1 MQNLELYTTP
11 LRKFYATVK
20 NLDAFFTELIEA
32 KANTLPQNDRTVE
45 YAQLLYNIL
54 MAWFDLAMLDKDTN
68 RATAKAVCKKVQAE
82 YGDGGMSQEERLK
95 AIANIKD
102 LASSLLWGASDK
114 AQAKDLKDLLD
125 AANLAAND
133 IIKKGAQGNNSGST
147 NSGNAVVKPHVTPE
161 VPDNTTSTVVD
172 MSKPKTS
179 VVDDHNNTTLP
190 NGNNMPENT
199 TTTNQGNT
207 KPVVN
212 DNDEGTV
219 VNLDNYKYVP
229 ADNNGNKT
237 DTTVDDKG
245 QTVANIVVYYDK
257 AKQQKQKFK
266 ISIKDLSN
274 IKKLSF
280 LNLAT
285 NELKEIEPA
294 NTITVNIPQAT
305 IEQKISFMVNGEE
318 YTRLYVAALWPQ
330 EKVKP
335 NNGGTTVQPG
345 KTEDTE
351 TGKKENETPVTPGE
365 NTGKKENEPPTPT
378 PKPED
383 GKKEDTPVTPGEN
396 AGKKEDEPVKP
407 EPGKE
412 DKKEDKPSEDKKED
426 EDDETIDDDFMKDMY
441 EKGKEGNKPSNEE
454 KHEETPVAPKEDT
467 STTPKE
473 NTHVETPVT
482 PAPEEK
488 HEETHETPSAPV
500 ANEETHEVTP
510 AQPSTGTTEETHT
523 EQPAAPST
531 EDTHT
536 ETPAPAESTNTAT
549 EENHTTESTT
559 ENTPAVNTGTPSEN
573 TNTEVTPAAPVAS
586 EETHTEQPAAPV
598 ANEETHENAPVV
610 TPSATEETSHE
621 ATPAA
626 PVASEETHAETA
638 PVANT
643 EEHTAENTSTET
655 PVTPAP
661 AEGQA

>member
-32 KANTLPQNDRTVE
+32 KANTLPQNDRTIE

-54 MAWFDLAMLDKDTN
+54 MAWFDLAMLDKDAN
-68 RATAKAVCKKVQAE
+68 KATAKAVCKKVQAA

-95 AIANIKD
+95 AIANIKE

-125 AANLAAND
+125 AANLASED
-133 IIKKGAQGNNSGST
+133 IIKKGKQGDTNSGST
-147 NSGNAVVKPHVTPE
+147 TNNNAVVKPNYKGD

-172 MSKPKTS
+172 MSKPKEKNTS

-190 NGNNMPENT
+190 SGNNMPETT

-229 ADNNGNKT
+229 AENNGNKT

-294 NTITVNIPQAT
+294 NTITVNIPQST

-318 YTRLYVAALWPQ
+318 YTRLYVASIWPQ
-330 EKVKP
+330 EKAKVD
-335 NNGGTTVQPG
+335 NGGTTVEPSTG
-345 KTEDTE
+345 GNTENPSEKHEDTPV
-351 TGKKENETPVTPGE
+351 TPGENTHTETPVTPGE
-365 NTGKKENEPPTPT
+365 NTGKKEDESA
-378 PKPED
+378 KPE
-383 GKKEDTPVTPGEN
+383 T
-396 AGKKEDEPVKP
+396 
-407 EPGKE
+407 GKE
-412 DKKEDKPSEDKKED
+412 EKPSEDKKEE
-426 EDDETIDDDFMKDMY
+426 EDNETIDDDFMKDIY
-441 EKGKEGNKPSNEE
+441 EKARDGETEKPSTGE
-454 KHEETPVAPKEDT
+454 KHEETPATPKDETHTEQPVAPVAPAEG
-467 STTPKE
+467 
-473 NTHVETPVT
+473 THTETPAEGTHAEEHHETVT
-482 PAPEEK
+482 PAPEH
-488 HEETHETPSAPV
+488 HEETQPVTPVVPSEGTHETAPV
-500 ANEETHEVTP
+500 EGEHHEETAPVESHETTP
-510 AQPSTGTTEETHT
+510 AQPSTTEETHT
-523 EQPAAPST
+523 ETPVTNGETHEAAPVVPATGEETHVEQPAAPST
-531 EDTHT
+531 EEIHT
-536 ETPAPAESTNTAT
+536 ETP
-549 EENHTTESTT
+549 
-559 ENTPAVNTGTPSEN
+559 
-573 TNTEVTPAAPVAS
+573 
-586 EETHTEQPAAPV
+586 V
-598 ANEETHENAPVV
+598 ANP
-610 TPSATEETSHE
+610 E
-621 ATPAA
+621 ATPVAEAA
-626 PVASEETHAETA
+626 EEPTHEDSESHL
-638 PVANT
+638 
-643 EEHTAENTSTET
+643 
-655 PVTPAP
+655 
-661 AEGQA
+661 

>member
-54 MAWFDLAMLDKDTN
+54 MAWFDLAMLDKDAN

-82 YGDGGMSQEERLK
+82 YGDSGMTQEERLK
-95 AIANIKD
+95 AIASIKD
-102 LASSLLWGASDK
+102 LASSLLWGATDK
-114 AQAKDLKDLLD
+114 AQIKDLKDLLD
-125 AANLAAND
+125 AANLASND
-133 IIKKGAQGNNSGST
+133 ILKKGAQGNNSGST

-172 MSKPKTS
+172 MSKPKPS

-199 TTTNQGNT
+199 TATNQGNT

-266 ISIKDLSN
+266 ISIKDLTN

-345 KTEDTE
+345 TTENTE
-351 TGKKENETPVTPGE
+351 TNKKENETPVTPGE
-365 NTGKKENEPPTPT
+365 NTGKKENETPTPT

-396 AGKKEDEPVKP
+396 AGKKEDEPAKP
-407 EPGKE
+407 EPGK
-412 DKKEDKPSEDKKED
+412 DTPSEDKKED

-441 EKGKEGNKPSNEE
+441 EKARDGETEKPSEDKKNEGTPATP
-454 KHEETPVAPKEDT
+454 KDETHTEQPVAP
-467 STTPKE
+467 
-473 NTHVETPVT
+473 VES
-482 PAPEEK
+482 
-488 HEETHETPSAPV
+488 HET
-500 ANEETHEVTP
+500 TP
-510 AQPSTGTTEETHT
+510 AQPSTTEETHT
-523 EQPAAPST
+523 ETPVTNGETHEAAPVVPATDEETHAEQPVVPST
-531 EDTHT
+531 GETHT
-536 ETPAPAESTNTAT
+536 ETPAPAESTAT
-549 EENHTTESTT
+549 TT
-559 ENTPAVNTGTPSEN
+559 
-573 TNTEVTPAAPVAS
+573 
-586 EETHTEQPAAPV
+586 
-598 ANEETHENAPVV
+598 
-610 TPSATEETSHE
+610 
-621 ATPAA
+621 
-626 PVASEETHAETA
+626 EETHAETPA
-638 PVANT
+638 VNT
-643 EEHTAENTSTET
+643 EESHEAAPE
-655 PVTPAP
+655 PAH
-661 AEGQA
+661 EDSESHL

>member
-54 MAWFDLAMLDKDTN
+54 MAWFDLAMLDKDAN
-68 RATAKAVCKKVQAE
+68 RATAKAVCKKVQAA

-95 AIANIKD
+95 AIANIKE

-125 AANLAAND
+125 AANLASED
-133 IIKKGAQGNNSGST
+133 IIKKGKQGDTNSGST
-147 NSGNAVVKPHVTPE
+147 TNNNAVVKPNYKGD

-172 MSKPKTS
+172 MSKPKEKNTS

-190 NGNNMPENT
+190 SGNNMPETT

-229 ADNNGNKT
+229 AENNGNKT

-294 NTITVNIPQAT
+294 NTITVNIPQST

-318 YTRLYVAALWPQ
+318 YTRLYVASMWPQ
-330 EKVKP
+330 EKAKVD
-335 NNGGTTVQPG
+335 NGGTTVEPSTG
-345 KTEDTE
+345 GNTENPSEKHEDTPV
-351 TGKKENETPVTPGE
+351 TPGENTHTETPVTPGE
-365 NTGKKENEPPTPT
+365 NTGKKEDEPA
-378 PKPED
+378 KPET
-383 GKKEDTPVTPGEN
+383 GKEE
-396 AGKKEDEPVKP
+396 KP
-407 EPGKE
+407 FE
-412 DKKEDKPSEDKKED
+412 DKKEEEEEDN
-426 EDDETIDDDFMKDMY
+426 ETIDDDFMKDIY
-441 EKGKEGNKPSNEE
+441 EKARDGETEKPSTGE
-454 KHEETPVAPKEDT
+454 KHEETPATPKDETHTEQPVAPV
-467 STTPKE
+467 TPDE
-473 NTHVETPVT
+473 GTHTEAPAEGTHTEEHHETVT
-482 PAPEEK
+482 PAPEH
-488 HEETHETPSAPV
+488 HEETQPVAPVVPSEGTHETTPVEGEHHEETAPV
-500 ANEETHEVTP
+500 ESHEVTP
-510 AQPSTGTTEETHT
+510 AQPSTSEETHT
-523 EQPAAPST
+523 ETPVTNGETHEAAPVVPATGEETHVEQPAAPST
-531 EDTHT
+531 EEAHT
-536 ETPAPAESTNTAT
+536 ETPV
-549 EENHTTESTT
+549 
-559 ENTPAVNTGTPSEN
+559 VNP
-573 TNTEVTPAAPVAS
+573 
-586 EETHTEQPAAPV
+586 
-598 ANEETHENAPVV
+598 
-610 TPSATEETSHE
+610 E
-621 ATPAA
+621 ATPVAEAA
-626 PVASEETHAETA
+626 EEPTHEDSESHL
-638 PVANT
+638 
-643 EEHTAENTSTET
+643 
-655 PVTPAP
+655 
-661 AEGQA
+661 

>member
-54 MAWFDLAMLDKDTN
+54 MAWFDLAMLDKDAN
-68 RATAKAVCKKVQAE
+68 RATAKAVCKKVQAA

-95 AIANIKD
+95 AIANIKE

-125 AANLAAND
+125 AANLASED
-133 IIKKGAQGNNSGST
+133 IIKKGKQGDTNSGST
-147 NSGNAVVKPHVTPE
+147 TNNNAVVKPNYKGD

-172 MSKPKTS
+172 MSKPKEKNTS

-190 NGNNMPENT
+190 SGNNMPETT

-229 ADNNGNKT
+229 AENNGNKT

-294 NTITVNIPQAT
+294 NTITVNIPQST

-318 YTRLYVAALWPQ
+318 YTRLYVASIWPQ
-330 EKVKP
+330 EKAKVD
-335 NNGGTTVQPG
+335 NGGTTVEPSTG
-345 KTEDTE
+345 GNTENPSEKHEDTPV
-351 TGKKENETPVTPGE
+351 TPGENTHTETPVTPGE
-365 NTGKKENEPPTPT
+365 NTGKKEDEPA
-378 PKPED
+378 KPE
-383 GKKEDTPVTPGEN
+383 T
-396 AGKKEDEPVKP
+396 
-407 EPGKE
+407 GKE
-412 DKKEDKPSEDKKED
+412 EKPSEDKKEE
-426 EDDETIDDDFMKDMY
+426 EDNETIDDDFMKDIY
-441 EKGKEGNKPSNEE
+441 EKARDGETEKPSTDE
-454 KHEETPVAPKEDT
+454 KHEEIPATPKDETHTEQPVAPV
-467 STTPKE
+467 TPAE
-473 NTHVETPVT
+473 GTHTEAPAEGTHAEEHHETVT
-482 PAPEEK
+482 PAPEH
-488 HEETHETPSAPV
+488 HEETQPVAPVVPSEGTHETTPVEGEHHEETAPV
-500 ANEETHEVTP
+500 ESHETTP
-510 AQPSTGTTEETHT
+510 AQPSTTEKTHTETPVTNGETHEAAPVVPVTGEETHV
-523 EQPAAPST
+523 EQPAAPSA
-531 EDTHT
+531 EEAHT
-536 ETPAPAESTNTAT
+536 ETP
-549 EENHTTESTT
+549 
-559 ENTPAVNTGTPSEN
+559 
-573 TNTEVTPAAPVAS
+573 
-586 EETHTEQPAAPV
+586 V
-598 ANEETHENAPVV
+598 ANP
-610 TPSATEETSHE
+610 E
-621 ATPAA
+621 ATPVAEAA
-626 PVASEETHAETA
+626 EEPTHEDSESHL
-638 PVANT
+638 
-643 EEHTAENTSTET
+643 
-655 PVTPAP
+655 
-661 AEGQA
+661 

>member
-54 MAWFDLAMLDKDTN
+54 MAWFDLAMLDKDAN

-82 YGDGGMSQEERLK
+82 YGDGGMTQEERLK
-95 AIANIKD
+95 AIASIKD
-102 LASSLLWGASDK
+102 LASSLLWGATDK
-114 AQAKDLKDLLD
+114 AQIKDLKDLLD
-125 AANLAAND
+125 AANLASND
-133 IIKKGAQGNNSGST
+133 ILKKGAQGNNSGST

-172 MSKPKTS
+172 MSKPKPS

-266 ISIKDLSN
+266 ISIKDLTN

-345 KTEDTE
+345 TTENTE

-365 NTGKKENEPPTPT
+365 NTGKKENETPTPT

-396 AGKKEDEPVKP
+396 TGKKEDEPAKP
-407 EPGKE
+407 EPSKPETGKE
-412 DKKEDKPSEDKKED
+412 DKKEDTKPSEDKKEN

-441 EKGKEGNKPSNEE
+441 EKARDGETEKPSEDKKNEG
-454 KHEETPVAPKEDT
+454 
-467 STTPKE
+467 
-473 NTHVETPVT
+473 TPVT
-482 PAPEEK
+482 PKDETHTEQPVAPAP
-488 HEETHETPSAPV
+488 ETHEA
-500 ANEETHEVTP
+500 TP
-510 AQPSTGTTEETHT
+510 AQPSTTEETHT
-523 EQPAAPST
+523 EEHHETVTPAPEHHEETQPVAPVVPAEGTHETAPVESHETTPAQPSTTEETHTETSVTNGETHEAAPVVPATGEETHAEQPVVPST
-531 EDTHT
+531 GETHT
-536 ETPAPAESTNTAT
+536 ETPAPAESTAT
-549 EENHTTESTT
+549 TT
-559 ENTPAVNTGTPSEN
+559 
-573 TNTEVTPAAPVAS
+573 
-586 EETHTEQPAAPV
+586 
-598 ANEETHENAPVV
+598 
-610 TPSATEETSHE
+610 
-621 ATPAA
+621 
-626 PVASEETHAETA
+626 EETHAETPA
-638 PVANT
+638 VNT
-643 EEHTAENTSTET
+643 EESHEAAPE
-655 PVTPAP
+655 PAH
-661 AEGQA
+661 EDSESHL

>member
-54 MAWFDLAMLDKDTN
+54 MAWFDLAMLDKDAN
-68 RATAKAVCKKVQAE
+68 RATAKAVCKKIQAE
-82 YGDGGMSQEERLK
+82 YGDGGMTQEERLK
-95 AIANIKD
+95 AIASIKD
-102 LASSLLWGASDK
+102 LASSLLWGATDK
-114 AQAKDLKDLLD
+114 AQIKDLKDLLD
-125 AANLAAND
+125 AANLASND
-133 IIKKGAQGNNSGST
+133 ILKKGAQGNNSGST

-172 MSKPKTS
+172 MSKPKPS

-266 ISIKDLSN
+266 ISIKDLTN

-345 KTEDTE
+345 TTENTE

-365 NTGKKENEPPTPT
+365 NTGKKENETPTPT

-396 AGKKEDEPVKP
+396 TGKKEDEPAKP
-407 EPGKE
+407 EPSKPETGKEEKPSEDKKE
-412 DKKEDKPSEDKKED
+412 DKKEDTKPSEDKKED

-441 EKGKEGNKPSNEE
+441 EKARDGETEKPSEDKKNEGTPATP
-454 KHEETPVAPKEDT
+454 KDETHTEQPVAP
-467 STTPKE
+467 
-473 NTHVETPVT
+473 
-482 PAPEEK
+482 AP
-488 HEETHETPSAPV
+488 
-500 ANEETHEVTP
+500 ETHEVAP
-510 AQPSTGTTEETHT
+510 AQPSTTEETHT
-523 EQPAAPST
+523 EEHHETVTPAPEHHEETQPIAPVVPAEGTHETAPVESHETTPAQPST
-531 EDTHT
+531 TEETHT
-536 ETPAPAESTNTAT
+536 ETSVTNGETHEAAPVVPATGEETHAEQPVVPSTGETHTETSAPAESTAT
-549 EENHTTESTT
+549 TT
-559 ENTPAVNTGTPSEN
+559 
-573 TNTEVTPAAPVAS
+573 
-586 EETHTEQPAAPV
+586 
-598 ANEETHENAPVV
+598 
-610 TPSATEETSHE
+610 
-621 ATPAA
+621 
-626 PVASEETHAETA
+626 EETHAETPA
-638 PVANT
+638 ANT
-643 EEHTAENTSTET
+643 EESHEAAPE
-655 PVTPAP
+655 PAH
-661 AEGQA
+661 EDSESHL

>member
-54 MAWFDLAMLDKDTN
+54 MAWFDLAMLDKDAN

-82 YGDGGMSQEERLK
+82 YGDGGMTQEERLK
-95 AIANIKD
+95 AIASIKD
-102 LASSLLWGASDK
+102 LASSLLWGATDK
-114 AQAKDLKDLLD
+114 AQIKDLKDLLD
-125 AANLAAND
+125 AANLASND
-133 IIKKGAQGNNSGST
+133 ILKKGAQGNNSGST

-172 MSKPKTS
+172 MSKPKPS

-266 ISIKDLSN
+266 ISIKDLTN

-345 KTEDTE
+345 TTENTE

-365 NTGKKENEPPTPT
+365 NTGKKENETPTPT

-396 AGKKEDEPVKP
+396 TGKKEDEPAKP
-407 EPGKE
+407 EPSKPETGKDEPAKPETGKE
-412 DKKEDKPSEDKKED
+412 DKKEDTKPSEDKKED

-441 EKGKEGNKPSNEE
+441 EKARDGETEKPSEDKKNEG
-454 KHEETPVAPKEDT
+454 TPA
-467 STTPKE
+467 TPKDE
-473 NTHVETPVT
+473 THTEQPVV
-482 PAPEEK
+482 PAP
-488 HEETHETPSAPV
+488 ETHET
-500 ANEETHEVTP
+500 TP
-510 AQPSTGTTEETHT
+510 AQPSTTEETHT
-523 EQPAAPST
+523 ETSVTNGETHEAAPVVPATGEETHAEQPVVPST
-531 EDTHT
+531 GETHT
-536 ETPAPAESTNTAT
+536 ETPAP
-549 EENHTTESTT
+549 TEST
-559 ENTPAVNTGTPSEN
+559 
-573 TNTEVTPAAPVAS
+573 
-586 EETHTEQPAAPV
+586 
-598 ANEETHENAPVV
+598 
-610 TPSATEETSHE
+610 ATT
-621 ATPAA
+621 T
-626 PVASEETHAETA
+626 EETHAETPA
-638 PVANT
+638 ANT
-643 EEHTAENTSTET
+643 EESHEAAPE
-655 PVTPAP
+655 PAH
-661 AEGQA
+661 EDSESHL

>member
-54 MAWFDLAMLDKDTN
+54 MAWFDLAMLDKDAN
-68 RATAKAVCKKVQAE
+68 HATAKAVCKKVQAE
-82 YGDGGMSQEERLK
+82 YGDGGMTQEERLK
-95 AIANIKD
+95 AIASIKD
-102 LASSLLWGASDK
+102 LASSLLWGATDK
-114 AQAKDLKDLLD
+114 AQIKDLKDLLD
-125 AANLAAND
+125 AANLASND
-133 IIKKGAQGNNSGST
+133 ILKKGAQGNNSGST
-147 NSGNAVVKPHVTPE
+147 NSSNAVVKPHVTQE

-172 MSKPKTS
+172 MSKPKPS

-266 ISIKDLSN
+266 ISIKDLTN

-345 KTEDTE
+345 TTENTE
-351 TGKKENETPVTPGE
+351 TGKTEKPEDGKKEDTSVTPGE
-365 NTGKKENEPPTPT
+365 NTGKKEDEPA
-378 PKPED
+378 KPEPSKPESGKEEKPSED
-383 GKKEDTPVTPGEN
+383 KKGDKKEDT
-396 AGKKEDEPVKP
+396 
-407 EPGKE
+407 
-412 DKKEDKPSEDKKED
+412 KPSEDKKED

-441 EKGKEGNKPSNEE
+441 EKARDGETEKPSEDKKNEGTPATP
-454 KHEETPVAPKEDT
+454 KDETHTEQPVAP
-467 STTPKE
+467 
-473 NTHVETPVT
+473 
-482 PAPEEK
+482 AP
-488 HEETHETPSAPV
+488 ETHEA
-500 ANEETHEVTP
+500 AP
-510 AQPSTGTTEETHT
+510 AQPSTTEETHT
-523 EQPAAPST
+523 EEHHEAVTPAPEHHEETQPVAPVVPAEGTHETTPAQPSTTEETHAEAPVTNGENHEAAPVVPATGEETHVEQPVAPST
-531 EDTHT
+531 GETHT
-536 ETPAPAESTNTAT
+536 ETPAPAESTATTT
-549 EENHTTESTT
+549 EETHTE
-559 ENTPAVNTGTPSEN
+559 TPAVNT
-573 TNTEVTPAAPVAS
+573 
-586 EETHTEQPAAPV
+586 EE
-598 ANEETHENAPVV
+598 
-610 TPSATEETSHE
+610 SHE
-621 ATPAA
+621 AAPEPAHED
-626 PVASEETHAETA
+626 SESHL
-638 PVANT
+638 
-643 EEHTAENTSTET
+643 
-655 PVTPAP
+655 
-661 AEGQA
+661 

>member
-54 MAWFDLAMLDKDTN
+54 MAWFDLAMLDKDAN

-102 LASSLLWGASDK
+102 LASSLLWGATDK

-125 AANLAAND
+125 AVNIASDD

-147 NSGNAVVKPHVTPE
+147 NTGNAVVKPHVTPE

-229 ADNNGNKT
+229 ADNHGNKT

-294 NTITVNIPQAT
+294 NTITVNIPQST

-351 TGKKENETPVTPGE
+351 TGKKENPETGKTENETPVTPGE
-365 NTGKKENEPPTPT
+365 NTGKKEDETPTPT

-383 GKKEDTPVTPGEN
+383 DKKEDTPVTPGEN
-396 AGKKEDEPVKP
+396 TGKKEDEPAKP
-407 EPGKE
+407 ETGKE
-412 DKKEDKPSEDKKED
+412 EKPSEDKKED

-441 EKGKEGNKPSNEE
+441 EKGKEGNNSSNGE
-454 KHEETPVAPKEDT
+454 KHENTPVAPKEDT
-467 STTPKE
+467 PATPKE
-473 NTHVETPVT
+473 ETHAETPV
-482 PAPEEK
+482 
-488 HEETHETPSAPV
+488 APV
-500 ANEETHEVTP
+500 ANEGTHEATP
-510 AQPSTGTTEETHT
+510 AQPSTGTPEETHT
-523 EQPAAPST
+523 EQPVTPST
-531 EDTHT
+531 EDTHS

-549 EENHTTESTT
+549 EENHTTESTA
-559 ENTPAVNTGTPSEN
+559 EN
-573 TNTEVTPAAPVAS
+573 TPAAPVVS
-586 EETHTEQPAAPV
+586 EETHTETPVAPV
-598 ANEETHENAPVV
+598 NNEETHV
-610 TPSATEETSHE
+610 SAEETSHE
-621 ATPAA
+621 ATLVVPSA
-626 PVASEETHAETA
+626 EEHAETA

-643 EEHTAENTSTET
+643 EEHTAENTSSET
-655 PVTPAP
+655 PVIPAP
-661 AEGQA
+661 AEG

>member
-54 MAWFDLAMLDKDTN
+54 MAWFDLAMLDKDAN

-82 YGDGGMSQEERLK
+82 YGDGGMTQEERLK
-95 AIANIKD
+95 AIASIKD
-102 LASSLLWGASDK
+102 LASSLLWGATDK
-114 AQAKDLKDLLD
+114 AQIKDLKDLLD
-125 AANLAAND
+125 AANLASND
-133 IIKKGAQGNNSGST
+133 ILKKGVQGNNSGST

-172 MSKPKTS
+172 MSKPKPS

-266 ISIKDLSN
+266 ISIKDLTN

-345 KTEDTE
+345 TTENTE
-351 TGKKENETPVTPGE
+351 IGKKENETPVTPGE
-365 NTGKKENEPPTPT
+365 NTGKKENETPTPT

-396 AGKKEDEPVKP
+396 AGKKEDEPAKP
-407 EPGKE
+407 EPSKPETGKDEPAKPETGKE
-412 DKKEDKPSEDKKED
+412 DKKEDTNPSEDKKED

-441 EKGKEGNKPSNEE
+441 EKARDGETEKPSEDKKNEGTPAIP
-454 KHEETPVAPKEDT
+454 KDETHTEQPVAP
-467 STTPKE
+467 
-473 NTHVETPVT
+473 
-482 PAPEEK
+482 AP
-488 HEETHETPSAPV
+488 ETHEA
-500 ANEETHEVTP
+500 AP
-510 AQPSTGTTEETHT
+510 AQPSTTEETHT
-523 EQPAAPST
+523 EEHHETVTPAPEHHEETQPIAPVVPAEGTHETAPVESHETTPAQPSTTEETHTETPVTNGETHEAAPVVPATGEETHAEQPVAPST
-531 EDTHT
+531 GETHT
-536 ETPAPAESTNTAT
+536 ETPAPAESTAT
-549 EENHTTESTT
+549 TT
-559 ENTPAVNTGTPSEN
+559 
-573 TNTEVTPAAPVAS
+573 
-586 EETHTEQPAAPV
+586 
-598 ANEETHENAPVV
+598 
-610 TPSATEETSHE
+610 
-621 ATPAA
+621 
-626 PVASEETHAETA
+626 EETHAETPA
-638 PVANT
+638 VNT
-643 EEHTAENTSTET
+643 EESHEAAPEPAHEDSENHL
-655 PVTPAP
+655 
-661 AEGQA
+661 

>member
-54 MAWFDLAMLDKDTN
+54 MAWFDLAMLDKDAN

-82 YGDGGMSQEERLK
+82 YGDGGMTQEERLK
-95 AIANIKD
+95 AIASIKD
-102 LASSLLWGASDK
+102 LASSLLWGATDK
-114 AQAKDLKDLLD
+114 AQIKDLKDLLD
-125 AANLAAND
+125 AANLASND
-133 IIKKGAQGNNSGST
+133 ILKKGAQGNNSGST

-172 MSKPKTS
+172 MSKPKPS

-266 ISIKDLSN
+266 ISIKDLTN

-365 NTGKKENEPPTPT
+365 NTGKKENETPTPT

-396 AGKKEDEPVKP
+396 TGKKENEPSKPETGKDEPVKP
-407 EPGKE
+407 EPGKDTPSE
-412 DKKEDKPSEDKKED
+412 DKKEDKKED

-441 EKGKEGNKPSNEE
+441 EKARDGETEKPSEDKKNEGTPATP
-454 KHEETPVAPKEDT
+454 KDETHTEQPVAP
-467 STTPKE
+467 
-473 NTHVETPVT
+473 
-482 PAPEEK
+482 AP
-488 HEETHETPSAPV
+488 ETHEA
-500 ANEETHEVTP
+500 AP
-510 AQPSTGTTEETHT
+510 AQPSTTEETHT
-523 EQPAAPST
+523 EEHHETVTPAPEHHEETQPVAPVVPAEGTHETAPVETHEAAPAQPST
-531 EDTHT
+531 TEETHTETPVTNGETHEATPVVPTTGEETHAEQPVVPSTGETHT
-536 ETPAPAESTNTAT
+536 ETPA
-549 EENHTTESTT
+549 
-559 ENTPAVNTGTPSEN
+559 
-573 TNTEVTPAAPVAS
+573 
-586 EETHTEQPAAPV
+586 
-598 ANEETHENAPVV
+598 
-610 TPSATEETSHE
+610 
-621 ATPAA
+621 
-626 PVASEETHAETA
+626 
-638 PVANT
+638 ANT
-643 EEHTAENTSTET
+643 EESHEAAPE
-655 PVTPAP
+655 PAH
-661 AEGQA
+661 EDSESHL

>member
-54 MAWFDLAMLDKDTN
+54 MAWFDLAMLDKDAN

-82 YGDGGMSQEERLK
+82 YGDGGMTQEERLK
-95 AIANIKD
+95 AIASIKD
-102 LASSLLWGASDK
+102 LASSLLWGATDK
-114 AQAKDLKDLLD
+114 AQIKDLKDLLD
-125 AANLAAND
+125 AANLASND
-133 IIKKGAQGNNSGST
+133 ILKKGAQGNNSGST

-172 MSKPKTS
+172 MSKPKPS

-266 ISIKDLSN
+266 ISIKDLTN

-345 KTEDTE
+345 TTENTE

-365 NTGKKENEPPTPT
+365 NTGKKEDEPA
-378 PKPED
+378 KPET
-383 GKKEDTPVTPGEN
+383 GK
-396 AGKKEDEPVKP
+396 DEPVKP
-407 EPGKE
+407 EPGK
-412 DKKEDKPSEDKKED
+412 DTPSEDKKED

-441 EKGKEGNKPSNEE
+441 EKARDGETEKPSEDKKNEG
-454 KHEETPVAPKEDT
+454 TPA
-467 STTPKE
+467 TPKDE
-473 NTHVETPVT
+473 THTEQPVV
-482 PAPEEK
+482 PAPE
-488 HEETHETPSAPV
+488 THEA
-500 ANEETHEVTP
+500 AP
-510 AQPSTGTTEETHT
+510 AQPSTTEETHT
-523 EQPAAPST
+523 EEHHETVTPAPEHHEETQPVAPVVPAEGTHETAPVESHETTPAQPST
-531 EDTHT
+531 TGETHT
-536 ETPAPAESTNTAT
+536 ETPAPAESTAT
-549 EENHTTESTT
+549 TT
-559 ENTPAVNTGTPSEN
+559 
-573 TNTEVTPAAPVAS
+573 
-586 EETHTEQPAAPV
+586 EETHTEAPA
-598 ANEETHENAPVV
+598 
-610 TPSATEETSHE
+610 
-621 ATPAA
+621 
-626 PVASEETHAETA
+626 
-638 PVANT
+638 ANT
-643 EEHTAENTSTET
+643 EESHEAAPE
-655 PVTPAP
+655 PAH
-661 AEGQA
+661 EDSESHL

>member
-54 MAWFDLAMLDKDTN
+54 MAWFDLAMLDKDAN

-82 YGDGGMSQEERLK
+82 YGDGGMTQEERLK
-95 AIANIKD
+95 AIASIKD
-102 LASSLLWGASDK
+102 LASSLLWGATDK
-114 AQAKDLKDLLD
+114 AQIKDLKDLLD
-125 AANLAAND
+125 AANLASND
-133 IIKKGAQGNNSGST
+133 ILKKGAQGNNSGST
-147 NSGNAVVKPHVTPE
+147 NSSNAVVKPHVTPE
-161 VPDNTTSTVVD
+161 VLDNTTSTVVD
-172 MSKPKTS
+172 MSKPKPS

-266 ISIKDLSN
+266 ISIKDLTN

-345 KTEDTE
+345 TTENTE

-365 NTGKKENEPPTPT
+365 NTGKKENETPTPT

-396 AGKKEDEPVKP
+396 TGKKEDEPAKP
-407 EPGKE
+407 EPSKPETGKEEKPSEDKKE
-412 DKKEDKPSEDKKED
+412 DKKEDTKPSEDKKED

-441 EKGKEGNKPSNEE
+441 EKARDGETEKPSEDKKNEGTPATP
-454 KHEETPVAPKEDT
+454 KDETHTEQPVAP
-467 STTPKE
+467 
-473 NTHVETPVT
+473 
-482 PAPEEK
+482 AP
-488 HEETHETPSAPV
+488 
-500 ANEETHEVTP
+500 ETHEVAP
-510 AQPSTGTTEETHT
+510 AQPSTTEETHT
-523 EQPAAPST
+523 EEHHETVTPAPEHHEETQPIAPVVPAEGTHETAPVESHETTPAQPST
-531 EDTHT
+531 TEETHT
-536 ETPAPAESTNTAT
+536 ETSVTNGETHEAAPVVPATDEETHAEQPVVPSTGETHTETSAPAESTAT
-549 EENHTTESTT
+549 TT
-559 ENTPAVNTGTPSEN
+559 
-573 TNTEVTPAAPVAS
+573 
-586 EETHTEQPAAPV
+586 
-598 ANEETHENAPVV
+598 
-610 TPSATEETSHE
+610 
-621 ATPAA
+621 
-626 PVASEETHAETA
+626 EETHAETPA
-638 PVANT
+638 ANT
-643 EEHTAENTSTET
+643 EESHEAAPE
-655 PVTPAP
+655 PAH
-661 AEGQA
+661 EDSESHL

>member
-54 MAWFDLAMLDKDTN
+54 MAWFDLAMLDKDAN
-68 RATAKAVCKKVQAE
+68 RATAKAVCKKVQAA
-82 YGDGGMSQEERLK
+82 YGDGSMSQEERLK
-95 AIANIKD
+95 AIANIKE

-125 AANLAAND
+125 AANLASED
-133 IIKKGAQGNNSGST
+133 IIKKGKQGNTNSGST
-147 NSGNAVVKPHVTPE
+147 TNNNAVVKPNYKGD

-172 MSKPKTS
+172 MSKPKEKNTS

-190 NGNNMPENT
+190 SGNNMPETT

-229 ADNNGNKT
+229 AENNGNKT

-294 NTITVNIPQAT
+294 NTITVNIPQST

-318 YTRLYVAALWPQ
+318 YTRLYVASIWPQ
-330 EKVKP
+330 EKAKVD
-335 NNGGTTVQPG
+335 NGGTTVEPSTG
-345 KTEDTE
+345 GNTENPSEKHEDTPV
-351 TGKKENETPVTPGE
+351 TPGENTHTETPVTPGE
-365 NTGKKENEPPTPT
+365 NTGT
-378 PKPED
+378 
-383 GKKEDTPVTPGEN
+383 
-396 AGKKEDEPVKP
+396 KEDEPAKP
-407 EPGKE
+407 ETGKE
-412 DKKEDKPSEDKKED
+412 EKPSEDKKE
-426 EDDETIDDDFMKDMY
+426 EDNETIDDDFMKDIY
-441 EKGKEGNKPSNEE
+441 EKARDGETEKPSTGE
-454 KHEETPVAPKEDT
+454 KHEETPATPKDETHAEQPVAPVAPAEG
-467 STTPKE
+467 
-473 NTHVETPVT
+473 THTETPAEGTHAEEHHETVT
-482 PAPEEK
+482 PAPEH
-488 HEETHETPSAPV
+488 HEETQPVAPVVPSEGTHETAPV
-500 ANEETHEVTP
+500 EGEHHEETAPVESHETTP
-510 AQPSTGTTEETHT
+510 AQPSTTEETHT
-523 EQPAAPST
+523 ETPVTNGETHEAAPVVPATGEETHVEQPAAPST
-531 EDTHT
+531 EEAHT
-536 ETPAPAESTNTAT
+536 ETP
-549 EENHTTESTT
+549 
-559 ENTPAVNTGTPSEN
+559 
-573 TNTEVTPAAPVAS
+573 
-586 EETHTEQPAAPV
+586 V
-598 ANEETHENAPVV
+598 ANP
-610 TPSATEETSHE
+610 E
-621 ATPAA
+621 ATPVAEAA
-626 PVASEETHAETA
+626 EEPTHEDSESHL
-638 PVANT
+638 
-643 EEHTAENTSTET
+643 
-655 PVTPAP
+655 
-661 AEGQA
+661 

>member
-54 MAWFDLAMLDKDTN
+54 MAWFDLAMLDKDAN

-82 YGDGGMSQEERLK
+82 YGDGGMTQEERLK
-95 AIANIKD
+95 AIASIKD
-102 LASSLLWGASDK
+102 LASSLLWGATDK
-114 AQAKDLKDLLD
+114 AQVKDLKDLLD
-125 AANLAAND
+125 AANLASND
-133 IIKKGAQGNNSGST
+133 ILKKGAQGNNSGST

-172 MSKPKTS
+172 MSKPKPS

-266 ISIKDLSN
+266 ISIKDLTN

-335 NNGGTTVQPG
+335 NNGGTTVEPSTG
-345 KTEDTE
+345 GNTENPSEKHEDTPV
-351 TGKKENETPVTPGE
+351 TPGENTHTETPVTPGE
-365 NTGKKENEPPTPT
+365 NTGKKEDEPA
-378 PKPED
+378 KPE
-383 GKKEDTPVTPGEN
+383 T
-396 AGKKEDEPVKP
+396 
-407 EPGKE
+407 GKE
-412 DKKEDKPSEDKKED
+412 EKPSEDKKEE
-426 EDDETIDDDFMKDMY
+426 EDNETIDDDFMKDIY
-441 EKGKEGNKPSNEE
+441 EKARDGETEKPSTGE
-454 KHEETPVAPKEDT
+454 KHEEIPVTPKYETHTEQPVAPV
-467 STTPKE
+467 TPAE
-473 NTHVETPVT
+473 GTHTEAPAEGTHAEEHHETVT
-482 PAPEEK
+482 PAPEH
-488 HEETHETPSAPV
+488 HEETQPVAPVVPSEGTHETTPVEGEHHEETAPV
-500 ANEETHEVTP
+500 ESHETTS
-510 AQPSTGTTEETHT
+510 AQPSTTEETHT
-523 EQPAAPST
+523 ETPVTNGETHEAAPVVPATGEETHVEQPAAPST
-531 EDTHT
+531 EEAHT
-536 ETPAPAESTNTAT
+536 ETPV
-549 EENHTTESTT
+549 
-559 ENTPAVNTGTPSEN
+559 VNP
-573 TNTEVTPAAPVAS
+573 
-586 EETHTEQPAAPV
+586 
-598 ANEETHENAPVV
+598 
-610 TPSATEETSHE
+610 E
-621 ATPAA
+621 ATPVAEAA
-626 PVASEETHAETA
+626 EEPTHEDSESHL
-638 PVANT
+638 
-643 EEHTAENTSTET
+643 
-655 PVTPAP
+655 
-661 AEGQA
+661 

>member
-54 MAWFDLAMLDKDTN
+54 MAWFDLAMLDKDAN

-82 YGDGGMSQEERLK
+82 YGDGGMTQEERLK
-95 AIANIKD
+95 AIASIKD
-102 LASSLLWGASDK
+102 LASSLLWGATDK
-114 AQAKDLKDLLD
+114 AQIKDLKDLLD
-125 AANLAAND
+125 AANLASND
-133 IIKKGAQGNNSGST
+133 ILKKGAQGNNSGST
-147 NSGNAVVKPHVTPE
+147 NSSNAVVKPHVTPE

-172 MSKPKTS
+172 MSKPKPS

-266 ISIKDLSN
+266 ISIKDLTN

-345 KTEDTE
+345 TIENTE
-351 TGKKENETPVTPGE
+351 TDKKENE
-365 NTGKKENEPPTPT
+365 
-378 PKPED
+378 
-383 GKKEDTPVTPGEN
+383 TPVTPGEN
-396 AGKKEDEPVKP
+396 AGKKEDEPAKP
-407 EPGKE
+407 EPSKPETGKEEKPSEDKKE
-412 DKKEDKPSEDKKED
+412 DKKEDTKPSEDKKED
-426 EDDETIDDDFMKDMY
+426 EDDETIDDDFMKDVY
-441 EKGKEGNKPSNEE
+441 EKARDGETEKPSEDKKNEGTPAIP
-454 KHEETPVAPKEDT
+454 KDETHTEQPVAP
-467 STTPKE
+467 
-473 NTHVETPVT
+473 
-482 PAPEEK
+482 AP
-488 HEETHETPSAPV
+488 ETHEA
-500 ANEETHEVTP
+500 AP
-510 AQPSTGTTEETHT
+510 AQPSTTEETHT
-523 EQPAAPST
+523 EEHHETVTPAPEHHEETQPVAPVVPAEGTHETAPVESHETTPAQPST
-531 EDTHT
+531 TEETHTETPVINGETHEATPVVPATGEETHAEQPVVPSTGETHT
-536 ETPAPAESTNTAT
+536 ETPATAESTSTTT
-549 EENHTTESTT
+549 EETHTE
-559 ENTPAVNTGTPSEN
+559 TPAVNT
-573 TNTEVTPAAPVAS
+573 
-586 EETHTEQPAAPV
+586 EE
-598 ANEETHENAPVV
+598 
-610 TPSATEETSHE
+610 SHE
-621 ATPAA
+621 AAPEPAHED
-626 PVASEETHAETA
+626 SESHL
-638 PVANT
+638 
-643 EEHTAENTSTET
+643 
-655 PVTPAP
+655 
-661 AEGQA
+661 

>member
-54 MAWFDLAMLDKDTN
+54 MAWFDLAMLDKDAN
-68 RATAKAVCKKVQAE
+68 RATAKAVCKKVQAA

-95 AIANIKD
+95 AIANIKE

-125 AANLAAND
+125 AANLASED
-133 IIKKGAQGNNSGST
+133 IIKKGKQGNTNSGST
-147 NSGNAVVKPHVTPE
+147 TNNNAVVKPNYKGD

-172 MSKPKTS
+172 MSKPKEKNTS

-190 NGNNMPENT
+190 SGNNMPETT

-229 ADNNGNKT
+229 AENNGNKT

-294 NTITVNIPQAT
+294 NTITVNIPQST

-318 YTRLYVAALWPQ
+318 YTRLYVASIWPQ
-330 EKVKP
+330 EKAKVD
-335 NNGGTTVQPG
+335 NGGTTVEPSTG
-345 KTEDTE
+345 GNTENPSERHEDTPV
-351 TGKKENETPVTPGE
+351 TPGENTHTETPVTPGE
-365 NTGKKENEPPTPT
+365 NTGKKEDEPA
-378 PKPED
+378 KPE
-383 GKKEDTPVTPGEN
+383 T
-396 AGKKEDEPVKP
+396 
-407 EPGKE
+407 GKE
-412 DKKEDKPSEDKKED
+412 EKPSEDKKEE
-426 EDDETIDDDFMKDMY
+426 EDNETIDDDFMKDIY
-441 EKGKEGNKPSNEE
+441 EKARDGETEKPSTGE
-454 KHEETPVAPKEDT
+454 KHEEIPATPKDETHTEQPVAPV
-467 STTPKE
+467 TPAE
-473 NTHVETPVT
+473 GTHTEAPAEGTHAEEHHETVT
-482 PAPEEK
+482 PAPEH
-488 HEETHETPSAPV
+488 HEETQPVAPVVPSEGTHETAPV
-500 ANEETHEVTP
+500 EGEYHEETAPVESHETTP
-510 AQPSTGTTEETHT
+510 AQPSTTEETHT
-523 EQPAAPST
+523 ETPVTNGETHAEQPVIPST
-531 EDTHT
+531 EEAHT
-536 ETPAPAESTNTAT
+536 ETP
-549 EENHTTESTT
+549 
-559 ENTPAVNTGTPSEN
+559 
-573 TNTEVTPAAPVAS
+573 
-586 EETHTEQPAAPV
+586 V
-598 ANEETHENAPVV
+598 ANP
-610 TPSATEETSHE
+610 E
-621 ATPAA
+621 ATPVAEAA
-626 PVASEETHAETA
+626 EEPTHEDSESHL
-638 PVANT
+638 
-643 EEHTAENTSTET
+643 
-655 PVTPAP
+655 
-661 AEGQA
+661 

>member
-54 MAWFDLAMLDKDTN
+54 MAWFDLAMLDKDAN
-68 RATAKAVCKKVQAE
+68 RATAKAVCKKVQAA

-95 AIANIKD
+95 AIANIKE

-125 AANLAAND
+125 AANLASED
-133 IIKKGAQGNNSGST
+133 IIKKGKQGDTNSGST
-147 NSGNAVVKPHVTPE
+147 TNNNAVVKPNYKGD

-172 MSKPKTS
+172 MSKPKEKNTS

-190 NGNNMPENT
+190 SGNNMPETT

-229 ADNNGNKT
+229 AENNGNKT

-294 NTITVNIPQAT
+294 NTITVNIPQST

-318 YTRLYVAALWPQ
+318 YTRLYVASIWPQ
-330 EKVKP
+330 EKAKVD
-335 NNGGTTVQPG
+335 NGGTTVEPSTG
-345 KTEDTE
+345 GNTENPSEKHED
-351 TGKKENETPVTPGE
+351 TPVTPGE
-365 NTGKKENEPPTPT
+365 NTGKKE
-378 PKPED
+378 
-383 GKKEDTPVTPGEN
+383 
-396 AGKKEDEPVKP
+396 DEPAKP
-407 EPGKE
+407 EPSKPETGKE
-412 DKKEDKPSEDKKED
+412 DKKEDTKPSEDKKED

-441 EKGKEGNKPSNEE
+441 EKARDGETEKPSTGE
-454 KHEETPVAPKEDT
+454 KHEETPATPKDETHTEQPVVPVAPAEG
-467 STTPKE
+467 
-473 NTHVETPVT
+473 THTETPAEGTHAEEHHETVT
-482 PAPEEK
+482 PAPEH
-488 HEETHETPSAPV
+488 HEETQPVAPVVPSEGTHETTPVEGEHHEETAPV
-500 ANEETHEVTP
+500 ESHETTP
-510 AQPSTGTTEETHT
+510 AQPSTTEETHT
-523 EQPAAPST
+523 ETPVTNGETHEAAPVVPATGEETHAEQPVVPST
-531 EDTHT
+531 GETHT
-536 ETPAPAESTNTAT
+536 ETPAPAESTAT
-549 EENHTTESTT
+549 TT
-559 ENTPAVNTGTPSEN
+559 
-573 TNTEVTPAAPVAS
+573 
-586 EETHTEQPAAPV
+586 
-598 ANEETHENAPVV
+598 
-610 TPSATEETSHE
+610 
-621 ATPAA
+621 
-626 PVASEETHAETA
+626 EETHAETPA
-638 PVANT
+638 VNT
-643 EEHTAENTSTET
+643 EESHEAAPE
-655 PVTPAP
+655 PAH
-661 AEGQA
+661 EDSESHL

>member
-54 MAWFDLAMLDKDTN
+54 MAWFDLAMLDKDAN

-82 YGDGGMSQEERLK
+82 YGDGGMTQEERLK
-95 AIANIKD
+95 AIASIKD
-102 LASSLLWGASDK
+102 LASSLLWGATDK
-114 AQAKDLKDLLD
+114 AQIKDLKDLLD
-125 AANLAAND
+125 AANLASND
-133 IIKKGAQGNNSGST
+133 ILKKGAQGNNSGST

-172 MSKPKTS
+172 MSKPKPS

-266 ISIKDLSN
+266 ISIKDLTN

-345 KTEDTE
+345 TTENTE

-365 NTGKKENEPPTPT
+365 NTSKKENETPTPT
-378 PKPED
+378 PKPET
-383 GKKEDTPVTPGEN
+383 GKEEKPSED
-396 AGKKEDEPVKP
+396 K
-407 EPGKE
+407 KE
-412 DKKEDKPSEDKKED
+412 DKKEDTKPSEDKKED

-441 EKGKEGNKPSNEE
+441 EKARDGETEKPSEDKKNEGTPATP
-454 KHEETPVAPKEDT
+454 KDETHTEQPVAP
-467 STTPKE
+467 
-473 NTHVETPVT
+473 
-482 PAPEEK
+482 AP
-488 HEETHETPSAPV
+488 
-500 ANEETHEVTP
+500 ETHEVAP
-510 AQPSTGTTEETHT
+510 AQPSTTEETHT
-523 EQPAAPST
+523 EEHHETVTPAPEHHEETQPIAPVVPAEGTHETAPVESHETTPAQPST
-531 EDTHT
+531 TEETHT
-536 ETPAPAESTNTAT
+536 ETPVTNGETHAE
-549 EENHTTESTT
+549 
-559 ENTPAVNTGTPSEN
+559 TPAVNT
-573 TNTEVTPAAPVAS
+573 
-586 EETHTEQPAAPV
+586 EE
-598 ANEETHENAPVV
+598 
-610 TPSATEETSHE
+610 SHE
-621 ATPAA
+621 AAPEPAHED
-626 PVASEETHAETA
+626 SESHL
-638 PVANT
+638 
-643 EEHTAENTSTET
+643 
-655 PVTPAP
+655 
-661 AEGQA
+661 

>member
-32 KANTLPQNDRTVE
+32 KANTLPQNNRTVE

-54 MAWFDLAMLDKDTN
+54 MAWFDLAMLDKDAN
-68 RATAKAVCKKVQAE
+68 RATAKAVCKKVQAA

-95 AIANIKD
+95 AIANIKE

-125 AANLAAND
+125 AANLASED
-133 IIKKGAQGNNSGST
+133 IIKKGKQGNTNSGST
-147 NSGNAVVKPHVTPE
+147 TNNNAVVKPNYKGD

-172 MSKPKTS
+172 MSKPKEKNTS

-190 NGNNMPENT
+190 SGNNMPETT

-229 ADNNGNKT
+229 AENNGNKT

-294 NTITVNIPQAT
+294 NTITVNIPQST

-318 YTRLYVAALWPQ
+318 YTRLYVASIWPQ
-330 EKVKP
+330 EKAKVD
-335 NNGGTTVQPG
+335 NGGTTVEPSTG
-345 KTEDTE
+345 GNTENPSEKHED
-351 TGKKENETPVTPGE
+351 TPVTPGE
-365 NTGKKENEPPTPT
+365 NTGKKEDEPA
-378 PKPED
+378 KPE
-383 GKKEDTPVTPGEN
+383 T
-396 AGKKEDEPVKP
+396 
-407 EPGKE
+407 GKE
-412 DKKEDKPSEDKKED
+412 EKPSEDKKEE
-426 EDDETIDDDFMKDMY
+426 EDNETIDDDFMKDIY
-441 EKGKEGNKPSNEE
+441 EKARDGETEKPSTGE
-454 KHEETPVAPKEDT
+454 KHEETPATPKDETHTEQPVAPVAPAEG
-467 STTPKE
+467 
-473 NTHVETPVT
+473 THTETPAEGTHAEEHHETVT
-482 PAPEEK
+482 PAPEH
-488 HEETHETPSAPV
+488 HEETQPVAHVVPSEGTHETAPV
-500 ANEETHEVTP
+500 EGEHHEETAPVESHETTP
-510 AQPSTGTTEETHT
+510 AQPFTTEETHT
-523 EQPAAPST
+523 ETPVTNGETHVEQPAAPST
-531 EDTHT
+531 EEAHT
-536 ETPAPAESTNTAT
+536 ETPV
-549 EENHTTESTT
+549 
-559 ENTPAVNTGTPSEN
+559 VNP
-573 TNTEVTPAAPVAS
+573 
-586 EETHTEQPAAPV
+586 
-598 ANEETHENAPVV
+598 
-610 TPSATEETSHE
+610 E
-621 ATPAA
+621 ATPVAEAA
-626 PVASEETHAETA
+626 EEPTHEDSESHL
-638 PVANT
+638 
-643 EEHTAENTSTET
+643 
-655 PVTPAP
+655 
-661 AEGQA
+661 

>member
-54 MAWFDLAMLDKDTN
+54 MAWFDLAMLDKDAN

-82 YGDGGMSQEERLK
+82 YGDGGMTQEERLK
-95 AIANIKD
+95 AIASIKD
-102 LASSLLWGASDK
+102 LASSLLWGATDK
-114 AQAKDLKDLLD
+114 AQVKDLKDLLD
-125 AANLAAND
+125 AANLASND
-133 IIKKGAQGNNSGST
+133 ILKKGAQGNNSGST

-172 MSKPKTS
+172 MSKPKPS

-266 ISIKDLSN
+266 ISIKDLTN

-365 NTGKKENEPPTPT
+365 NTGKKENETPTPT

-396 AGKKEDEPVKP
+396 TGKKEDEPAKSEPSKP
-407 EPGKE
+407 ETGKDEPAKPETGKE
-412 DKKEDKPSEDKKED
+412 DKKEDTKPSEDKKED

-441 EKGKEGNKPSNEE
+441 EKARDGETEKPSEDKKNEGTPATP
-454 KHEETPVAPKEDT
+454 KDETHTEQPVAP
-467 STTPKE
+467 
-473 NTHVETPVT
+473 
-482 PAPEEK
+482 APES
-488 HEETHETPSAPV
+488 HET
-500 ANEETHEVTP
+500 TP
-510 AQPSTGTTEETHT
+510 AQPSTTEETHT
-523 EQPAAPST
+523 EAPVTNGETHEAAPVVPATGEETHAEQPVVPST
-531 EDTHT
+531 GETHT
-536 ETPAPAESTNTAT
+536 ETPAVNT
-549 EENHTTESTT
+549 EE
-559 ENTPAVNTGTPSEN
+559 
-573 TNTEVTPAAPVAS
+573 
-586 EETHTEQPAAPV
+586 
-598 ANEETHENAPVV
+598 
-610 TPSATEETSHE
+610 SHE
-621 ATPAA
+621 AAPEPAHED
-626 PVASEETHAETA
+626 SESHL
-638 PVANT
+638 
-643 EEHTAENTSTET
+643 
-655 PVTPAP
+655 
-661 AEGQA
+661 

>member
-54 MAWFDLAMLDKDTN
+54 MAWFDLAMLDKDAN
-68 RATAKAVCKKVQAE
+68 RATAKAVCKKVQAA

-95 AIANIKD
+95 AIANIKE

-125 AANLAAND
+125 AANLASED
-133 IIKKGAQGNNSGST
+133 IIKKGKQGDTNSGST
-147 NSGNAVVKPHVTPE
+147 TNNNAVVKPNYKGD

-172 MSKPKTS
+172 MSKPKEKNTS

-190 NGNNMPENT
+190 SGNNMPETT

-229 ADNNGNKT
+229 AENNGNKT

-294 NTITVNIPQAT
+294 NTITVNIPQST

-318 YTRLYVAALWPQ
+318 YTRLYVASIWPQ
-330 EKVKP
+330 EKAKAD
-335 NNGGTTVQPG
+335 NGGTTVEPSTG
-345 KTEDTE
+345 GNTENPSEKHED
-351 TGKKENETPVTPGE
+351 TPVTPGE
-365 NTGKKENEPPTPT
+365 NTGKKEDEPA
-378 PKPED
+378 KPE
-383 GKKEDTPVTPGEN
+383 T
-396 AGKKEDEPVKP
+396 
-407 EPGKE
+407 GKE
-412 DKKEDKPSEDKKED
+412 EKPSEDKKE
-426 EDDETIDDDFMKDMY
+426 EENNETIDDDFMKDIY
-441 EKGKEGNKPSNEE
+441 EKTRDGETEKPSTGE
-454 KHEETPVAPKEDT
+454 KHEENPATPKDETHTEQSVAPV
-467 STTPKE
+467 TPAE
-473 NTHVETPVT
+473 GTHTEAPAEGTHAEEHHETVT
-482 PAPEEK
+482 PAPEH
-488 HEETHETPSAPV
+488 HEETQPVAPVVPSEGTHETTPVEGEHHEETAPV
-500 ANEETHEVTP
+500 ESHETTP
-510 AQPSTGTTEETHT
+510 AQPSTTEETHT
-523 EQPAAPST
+523 ETPVTNGETHEAAPVVPATSEETHVEQPAAPST
-531 EDTHT
+531 EEAHT
-536 ETPAPAESTNTAT
+536 ETP
-549 EENHTTESTT
+549 
-559 ENTPAVNTGTPSEN
+559 
-573 TNTEVTPAAPVAS
+573 
-586 EETHTEQPAAPV
+586 V
-598 ANEETHENAPVV
+598 ANP
-610 TPSATEETSHE
+610 E
-621 ATPAA
+621 ATPVAEAA
-626 PVASEETHAETA
+626 EEPTHEDSESHL
-638 PVANT
+638 
-643 EEHTAENTSTET
+643 
-655 PVTPAP
+655 
-661 AEGQA
+661 

>member
-54 MAWFDLAMLDKDTN
+54 MAWFDLAMLDKDAN
-68 RATAKAVCKKVQAE
+68 RATAKAVCKKVQAA

-95 AIANIKD
+95 AIANIKE

-125 AANLAAND
+125 AANLASED
-133 IIKKGAQGNNSGST
+133 IIKKGKQGDTNSGST
-147 NSGNAVVKPHVTPE
+147 TNNNAVVKPNYKGD

-172 MSKPKTS
+172 MSKPKEKNTS

-190 NGNNMPENT
+190 SGNNMPETT

-207 KPVVN
+207 KPVLN

-229 ADNNGNKT
+229 AENNGNKT

-294 NTITVNIPQAT
+294 NTITVNIPQST

-318 YTRLYVAALWPQ
+318 YTRLYVASIWPQ
-330 EKVKP
+330 EKAKVD
-335 NNGGTTVQPG
+335 NGGTTVEPSTG
-345 KTEDTE
+345 SNTENPSE
-351 TGKKENETPVTPGE
+351 KH
-365 NTGKKENEPPTPT
+365 
-378 PKPED
+378 
-383 GKKEDTPVTPGEN
+383 EDTPVTPGEN
-396 AGKKEDEPVKP
+396 THTETPSENTGKKEDESAKP
-407 EPGKE
+407 ETGKE
-412 DKKEDKPSEDKKED
+412 EKPSEDKKE
-426 EDDETIDDDFMKDMY
+426 EDNETIDDDFMKDIY
-441 EKGKEGNKPSNEE
+441 EKARDSETEKPSTGE
-454 KHEETPVAPKEDT
+454 KHEETPATPKDETHTEQPVAP
-467 STTPKE
+467 
-473 NTHVETPVT
+473 
-482 PAPEEK
+482 AP
-488 HEETHETPSAPV
+488 
-500 ANEETHEVTP
+500 ETHEVAP
-510 AQPSTGTTEETHT
+510 AQPSTTEETHT
-523 EQPAAPST
+523 EEHHETVTPAPEHHEETQPIAPVVPAEGTHETAPVESHETTLAQPST
-531 EDTHT
+531 TEETHT
-536 ETPAPAESTNTAT
+536 ETSVTNGETHEAAPVVPATGEETHAEQPVVPSTGETHTETSAPAESTAT
-549 EENHTTESTT
+549 TT
-559 ENTPAVNTGTPSEN
+559 
-573 TNTEVTPAAPVAS
+573 
-586 EETHTEQPAAPV
+586 
-598 ANEETHENAPVV
+598 
-610 TPSATEETSHE
+610 
-621 ATPAA
+621 
-626 PVASEETHAETA
+626 EETHAETPA
-638 PVANT
+638 ANT
-643 EEHTAENTSTET
+643 EESHEAAPE
-655 PVTPAP
+655 PAH
-661 AEGQA
+661 EDSESHL

>member
-54 MAWFDLAMLDKDTN
+54 MAWFDLAMLDKDAN

-102 LASSLLWGASDK
+102 LASSLLWGATDK

-125 AANLAAND
+125 AANIASDD

-161 VPDNTTSTVVD
+161 VPDNTTSIVVD

-335 NNGGTTVQPG
+335 DNGGTTVQPG

-351 TGKKENETPVTPGE
+351 TGKKENTE
-365 NTGKKENEPPTPT
+365 TGKTE
-378 PKPED
+378 KPED

-396 AGKKEDEPVKP
+396 TGKKEDEPTKPETGKEDAGKTEPAKP

-412 DKKEDKPSEDKKED
+412 DTKPSEDKKEE

-441 EKGKEGNKPSNEE
+441 EKARDGETEKPSEDKKNEG
-454 KHEETPVAPKEDT
+454 TP
-467 STTPKE
+467 TTPKDE
-473 NTHVETPVT
+473 AHTEQPVT

-488 HEETHETPSAPV
+488 HEEVTPETHEA
-500 ANEETHEVTP
+500 AHEETHEATP
-510 AQPSTGTTEETHT
+510 AQPSTEETHT

-531 EDTHT
+531 EETHT
-536 ETPAPAESTNTAT
+536 ETPVNNEEAHEATPTPAESTATTT
-549 EENHTTESTT
+549 EENHA
-559 ENTPAVNTGTPSEN
+559 ENTTAETT
-573 TNTEVTPAAPVAS
+573 PVAS
-586 EETHTEQPAAPV
+586 EETHTE
-598 ANEETHENAPVV
+598 
-610 TPSATEETSHE
+610 
-621 ATPAA
+621 TPA
-626 PVASEETHAETA
+626 A

-643 EEHTAENTSTET
+643 EETHETT
-655 PVTPAP
+655 PVAETTEQPAH
-661 AEGQA
+661 EDSESHL

>member
-54 MAWFDLAMLDKDTN
+54 MAWFDLAMLDKDAN

-82 YGDGGMSQEERLK
+82 YGDGGMTQEERLK
-95 AIANIKD
+95 AIASIKD
-102 LASSLLWGASDK
+102 LASSLLWGATDK
-114 AQAKDLKDLLD
+114 AQIKDLKDLLD
-125 AANLAAND
+125 AANLASND
-133 IIKKGAQGNNSGST
+133 ILKKGAQGNNSGST

-172 MSKPKTS
+172 MSKPKPS

-266 ISIKDLSN
+266 ISIKDLTN

-345 KTEDTE
+345 TTENTE

-365 NTGKKENEPPTPT
+365 NTSKKENETPTPT

-396 AGKKEDEPVKP
+396 TGKKEDEPAKP
-407 EPGKE
+407 ETGKE
-412 DKKEDKPSEDKKED
+412 DKKEDTKPSEDKKED

-441 EKGKEGNKPSNEE
+441 EKARDGETEKPSEDKKN
-454 KHEETPVAPKEDT
+454 EETPAIPKD
-467 STTPKE
+467 
-473 NTHVETPVT
+473 
-482 PAPEEK
+482 
-488 HEETHETPSAPV
+488 
-500 ANEETHEVTP
+500 
-510 AQPSTGTTEETHT
+510 ETHT
-523 EQPAAPST
+523 EQPVAPAPETHEAAPVVPATGEETHAEQPVVPST
-531 EDTHT
+531 GETHT
-536 ETPAPAESTNTAT
+536 ETPAPAESTAT
-549 EENHTTESTT
+549 TT
-559 ENTPAVNTGTPSEN
+559 
-573 TNTEVTPAAPVAS
+573 
-586 EETHTEQPAAPV
+586 
-598 ANEETHENAPVV
+598 
-610 TPSATEETSHE
+610 
-621 ATPAA
+621 
-626 PVASEETHAETA
+626 EETHAET
-638 PVANT
+638 PSVNT
-643 EEHTAENTSTET
+643 EESHEAAPE
-655 PVTPAP
+655 PAH
-661 AEGQA
+661 EDSESHL

>member
-54 MAWFDLAMLDKDTN
+54 MAWFDLAMLDKDAN

-82 YGDGGMSQEERLK
+82 YGDGGMTQEERLK
-95 AIANIKD
+95 AIASIKD
-102 LASSLLWGASDK
+102 LASSLLWGATDK
-114 AQAKDLKDLLD
+114 AQIKDLKDLLD
-125 AANLAAND
+125 AANLASND
-133 IIKKGAQGNNSGST
+133 ILKKGAQGNNSGST

-172 MSKPKTS
+172 MSKPKPS

-266 ISIKDLSN
+266 ISIKDLTN

-345 KTEDTE
+345 TTENTE

-365 NTGKKENEPPTPT
+365 NTGKKENETPTPT

-396 AGKKEDEPVKP
+396 TGKKEDEPAKPEPSKPETGKDEPVKP
-407 EPGKE
+407 ETGK
-412 DKKEDKPSEDKKED
+412 EDKKED

-441 EKGKEGNKPSNEE
+441 EKARDGETEKPSEDKKNEG
-454 KHEETPVAPKEDT
+454 TPA
-467 STTPKE
+467 TPKDE
-473 NTHVETPVT
+473 THTEQPVV
-482 PAPEEK
+482 PAPE
-488 HEETHETPSAPV
+488 THEA
-500 ANEETHEVTP
+500 AP
-510 AQPSTGTTEETHT
+510 AQPSTTEETHT
-523 EQPAAPST
+523 EEHHETVTPAPEHHEETQPVAPIVPAEGTHETAPVESHETTPAQPST
-531 EDTHT
+531 TEETHTETPVTNGETHEATPVVSATGEETHVEQPVVPSTGETHT
-536 ETPAPAESTNTAT
+536 ETPAPDESTAT
-549 EENHTTESTT
+549 TT
-559 ENTPAVNTGTPSEN
+559 
-573 TNTEVTPAAPVAS
+573 
-586 EETHTEQPAAPV
+586 
-598 ANEETHENAPVV
+598 
-610 TPSATEETSHE
+610 
-621 ATPAA
+621 
-626 PVASEETHAETA
+626 EETHAETPA
-638 PVANT
+638 VNT
-643 EEHTAENTSTET
+643 EESHEAAPE
-655 PVTPAP
+655 PAH
-661 AEGQA
+661 EDSESHL

>member
-32 KANTLPQNDRTVE
+32 KANTLPQNDRTIE

-54 MAWFDLAMLDKDTN
+54 MAWFDLAMLDKDAN
-68 RATAKAVCKKVQAE
+68 RATAKAVCKKVQAA

-95 AIANIKD
+95 AIANIKE

-125 AANLAAND
+125 AANLASED
-133 IIKKGAQGNNSGST
+133 IIKKGKQGDTNSGST
-147 NSGNAVVKPHVTPE
+147 TNNNAVVKPNYKGD

-172 MSKPKTS
+172 MSKPKEKNTS

-190 NGNNMPENT
+190 SGNNMPETT

-229 ADNNGNKT
+229 AENNGNKT

-294 NTITVNIPQAT
+294 NTITVNIPQST

-318 YTRLYVAALWPQ
+318 YTRLYVASIWPQ
-330 EKVKP
+330 EKAKVD
-335 NNGGTTVQPG
+335 NGSTTVEPSTG
-345 KTEDTE
+345 GNTENPSEKHEDTPVAP
-351 TGKKENETPVTPGE
+351 GENTHTETPVTPGE
-365 NTGKKENEPPTPT
+365 NTGKKEDEPS
-378 PKPED
+378 KPE
-383 GKKEDTPVTPGEN
+383 T
-396 AGKKEDEPVKP
+396 
-407 EPGKE
+407 GKE
-412 DKKEDKPSEDKKED
+412 EKPSEDKKEE
-426 EDDETIDDDFMKDMY
+426 EDNETIDDDFMKDIY
-441 EKGKEGNKPSNEE
+441 EKARDGETEKPSTGE
-454 KHEETPVAPKEDT
+454 KHEENPATPKDETHTEQPVAPV
-467 STTPKE
+467 TPAE
-473 NTHVETPVT
+473 GTHTEAPAEGTHAEEHHETVT
-482 PAPEEK
+482 PAPEH
-488 HEETHETPSAPV
+488 HEETQPVAPVVPSEGTHETTPVEGEHHEETAPV
-500 ANEETHEVTP
+500 ESHETTP
-510 AQPSTGTTEETHT
+510 AQPSTTEETHT
-523 EQPAAPST
+523 ETPVTNGETHEAAPVVPATGEETHIEQPAAPST
-531 EDTHT
+531 EEAHT
-536 ETPAPAESTNTAT
+536 ETPV
-549 EENHTTESTT
+549 
-559 ENTPAVNTGTPSEN
+559 VNP
-573 TNTEVTPAAPVAS
+573 
-586 EETHTEQPAAPV
+586 
-598 ANEETHENAPVV
+598 
-610 TPSATEETSHE
+610 E
-621 ATPAA
+621 ATPVAEAA
-626 PVASEETHAETA
+626 EEPTHEDSESHL
-638 PVANT
+638 
-643 EEHTAENTSTET
+643 
-655 PVTPAP
+655 
-661 AEGQA
+661 

>member
-54 MAWFDLAMLDKDTN
+54 MAWFDLAMLDKDAN

-82 YGDGGMSQEERLK
+82 YGDGGMTQEERLK
-95 AIANIKD
+95 AIASIKD
-102 LASSLLWGASDK
+102 LASSLLWGATDK
-114 AQAKDLKDLLD
+114 AQIKDLKDLLD
-125 AANLAAND
+125 AANLASND
-133 IIKKGAQGNNSGST
+133 ILKKGAQGNNSGST

-172 MSKPKTS
+172 MSKPKPS

-266 ISIKDLSN
+266 ISIKDLTN

-330 EKVKP
+330 EKAKP

-351 TGKKENETPVTPGE
+351 TSKKENETPVTTGE
-365 NTGKKENEPPTPT
+365 NTGKKENETPTPT

-396 AGKKEDEPVKP
+396 TGK
-407 EPGKE
+407 KE
-412 DKKEDKPSEDKKED
+412 DKKEDTKPSEDKKED

-441 EKGKEGNKPSNEE
+441 EKARDGETEKPSEDKKNEGTPAIPKDE
-454 KHEETPVAPKEDT
+454 THTEQPVAPAPETHEAAPAQPSTTEETHTEEHHETVTPAPEHHEETQPVAPVVPAEGT
-467 STTPKE
+467 HETAPVESHETTPAQPTTDE
-473 NTHVETPVT
+473 NTHVEQPVAPSTGETHAETPTPAESTVTTTEDTHTENTAAETTPVASEEVHTETPVT
-482 PAPEEK
+482 
-488 HEETHETPSAPV
+488 PV
-500 ANEETHEVTP
+500 ANEETHSETNVAETTPVTN
-510 AQPSTGTTEETHT
+510 ETT
-523 EQPAAPST
+523 EQPAA
-531 EDTHT
+531 
-536 ETPAPAESTNTAT
+536 
-549 EENHTTESTT
+549 
-559 ENTPAVNTGTPSEN
+559 
-573 TNTEVTPAAPVAS
+573 
-586 EETHTEQPAAPV
+586 
-598 ANEETHENAPVV
+598 
-610 TPSATEETSHE
+610 
-621 ATPAA
+621 
-626 PVASEETHAETA
+626 
-638 PVANT
+638 NT
-643 EEHTAENTSTET
+643 EESHEVATE
-655 PVTPAP
+655 PAH
-661 AEGQA
+661 EDSESHL

>member
-32 KANTLPQNDRTVE
+32 KANTLPQNDRTIE

-54 MAWFDLAMLDKDTN
+54 MAWFDLAMLDKDAN
-68 RATAKAVCKKVQAE
+68 RATAKAVCKKVQAA

-95 AIANIKD
+95 AIANIKE

-125 AANLAAND
+125 AANLASED
-133 IIKKGAQGNNSGST
+133 IIKKGKQGDTNSGST
-147 NSGNAVVKPHVTPE
+147 TNNNAVVKPNYKGD

-172 MSKPKTS
+172 MSKPKEKNTS

-190 NGNNMPENT
+190 SGNNMPETT

-229 ADNNGNKT
+229 AENNGNKT

-294 NTITVNIPQAT
+294 NTITVNIPQST

-318 YTRLYVAALWPQ
+318 YTRLYVASIWPQ
-330 EKVKP
+330 EKAKVD
-335 NNGGTTVQPG
+335 NGGTTVEPSTG
-345 KTEDTE
+345 GNTENPSEKHEDTPV
-351 TGKKENETPVTPGE
+351 TPGENTHTETPVTPGE
-365 NTGKKENEPPTPT
+365 NTGKKEDESA
-378 PKPED
+378 KPE
-383 GKKEDTPVTPGEN
+383 T
-396 AGKKEDEPVKP
+396 
-407 EPGKE
+407 GKE
-412 DKKEDKPSEDKKED
+412 EKPSEDKKEE
-426 EDDETIDDDFMKDMY
+426 EDNETIDDDFMKDIY
-441 EKGKEGNKPSNEE
+441 EKARDGETEKPSTGE
-454 KHEETPVAPKEDT
+454 KHEETPATPKDETHTEQPVAPVAPAEG
-467 STTPKE
+467 
-473 NTHVETPVT
+473 THTEAPAEGTHAEEHHETVT
-482 PAPEEK
+482 PAPEH
-488 HEETHETPSAPV
+488 HEETQPVAPVVPSEGTHETAPV
-500 ANEETHEVTP
+500 EGEHHEETAPVESHETTP
-510 AQPSTGTTEETHT
+510 AQPSTTEETHT
-523 EQPAAPST
+523 ETPVTNGETHEAAPVVPATGEETHIEQPAAPST
-531 EDTHT
+531 EETHT
-536 ETPAPAESTNTAT
+536 ETP
-549 EENHTTESTT
+549 
-559 ENTPAVNTGTPSEN
+559 
-573 TNTEVTPAAPVAS
+573 
-586 EETHTEQPAAPV
+586 V
-598 ANEETHENAPVV
+598 ANP
-610 TPSATEETSHE
+610 E
-621 ATPAA
+621 ATPVAEAA
-626 PVASEETHAETA
+626 EEPTHEDSESHL
-638 PVANT
+638 
-643 EEHTAENTSTET
+643 
-655 PVTPAP
+655 
-661 AEGQA
+661 

>member
-54 MAWFDLAMLDKDTN
+54 MAWFDLAMLDKDAN

-82 YGDGGMSQEERLK
+82 YGDGGMTQEERLK
-95 AIANIKD
+95 AIASIKD
-102 LASSLLWGASDK
+102 LASSLLWGATDK
-114 AQAKDLKDLLD
+114 AQIKDLKDLLD
-125 AANLAAND
+125 AANLASND
-133 IIKKGAQGNNSGST
+133 ILKKGAQGNNSGST
-147 NSGNAVVKPHVTPE
+147 NSGNAIVKPHVTPE

-172 MSKPKTS
+172 MSKPKPS

-266 ISIKDLSN
+266 ISIKDLTN

-345 KTEDTE
+345 TTENTE

-365 NTGKKENEPPTPT
+365 NTGKKENETPTPT

-396 AGKKEDEPVKP
+396 TGKKEDEPAKPETGKDEPVKP
-407 EPGKE
+407 EPGK
-412 DKKEDKPSEDKKED
+412 DTPSEDKKED

-441 EKGKEGNKPSNEE
+441 EKARDGETEKPSEDKKNEGTPAIP
-454 KHEETPVAPKEDT
+454 KDETHTEQPVAP
-467 STTPKE
+467 
-473 NTHVETPVT
+473 
-482 PAPEEK
+482 AP
-488 HEETHETPSAPV
+488 ETHEA
-500 ANEETHEVTP
+500 AP
-510 AQPSTGTTEETHT
+510 AQPSTTEETHT
-523 EQPAAPST
+523 EEHHET
-531 EDTHT
+531 V
-536 ETPAPAESTNTAT
+536 TPAPE
-549 EENHTTESTT
+549 HH
-559 ENTPAVNTGTPSEN
+559 
-573 TNTEVTPAAPVAS
+573 
-586 EETHTEQPAAPV
+586 EETQPV
-598 ANEETHENAPVV
+598 APVV
-610 TPSATEETSHE
+610 PTEGTHETAPVESHE
-621 ATPAA
+621 TTPAQ
-626 PVASEETHAETA
+626 PSTTEETHAETPA
-638 PVANT
+638 VNT
-643 EEHTAENTSTET
+643 EESHEAAPE
-655 PVTPAP
+655 PAH
-661 AEGQA
+661 EDSESHL

>member
-54 MAWFDLAMLDKDTN
+54 MAWFDLAMLDKDAN

-82 YGDGGMSQEERLK
+82 YGDGGMTQEERLK
-95 AIANIKD
+95 AIASIKD
-102 LASSLLWGASDK
+102 LASSLLWGATDK
-114 AQAKDLKDLLD
+114 AQIKDLKDLLD
-125 AANLAAND
+125 AANLASND
-133 IIKKGAQGNNSGST
+133 ILKKGVQGNNSGST

-172 MSKPKTS
+172 MSKPKPS

-229 ADNNGNKT
+229 ADNNSNKT

-266 ISIKDLSN
+266 ISIKDLTN

-345 KTEDTE
+345 TTENTE

-365 NTGKKENEPPTPT
+365 NTGKKEDETPTPT

-396 AGKKEDEPVKP
+396 TGKKEDEPAKP
-407 EPGKE
+407 EPSKPETGKDEPAKPETGKE
-412 DKKEDKPSEDKKED
+412 DKKEDTKPSEDKKED

-441 EKGKEGNKPSNEE
+441 EKARDGETEKPSEDKKNEGTPATPKDE
-454 KHEETPVAPKEDT
+454 THTGQPVAPAPEHHEETQPVAP
-467 STTPKE
+467 
-473 NTHVETPVT
+473 VV
-482 PAPEEK
+482 PAEG
-488 HEETHETPSAPV
+488 THETAP
-500 ANEETHEVTP
+500 AESHETTP
-510 AQPSTGTTEETHT
+510 AQPSTTEETHT
-523 EQPAAPST
+523 ETPVTNGETHEAAPVVPATGEETHAEQPVVPST
-531 EDTHT
+531 GETHT
-536 ETPAPAESTNTAT
+536 ETPAPAESTAT
-549 EENHTTESTT
+549 TT
-559 ENTPAVNTGTPSEN
+559 
-573 TNTEVTPAAPVAS
+573 
-586 EETHTEQPAAPV
+586 
-598 ANEETHENAPVV
+598 
-610 TPSATEETSHE
+610 
-621 ATPAA
+621 
-626 PVASEETHAETA
+626 EETHAETPA
-638 PVANT
+638 VNT
-643 EEHTAENTSTET
+643 EESHEAAPE
-655 PVTPAP
+655 PAH
-661 AEGQA
+661 EDSESHL

>member
-54 MAWFDLAMLDKDTN
+54 MAWFDLAMLDKDAN

-82 YGDGGMSQEERLK
+82 YGDGGMTQEERLK
-95 AIANIKD
+95 AIASIKD
-102 LASSLLWGASDK
+102 LASSLLWGATDK
-114 AQAKDLKDLLD
+114 AQIKDLKDLLD
-125 AANLAAND
+125 AANLASND
-133 IIKKGAQGNNSGST
+133 ILKKGAQGNNSGST

-172 MSKPKTS
+172 MSKPKPS

-266 ISIKDLSN
+266 ISIKDLTN

-335 NNGGTTVQPG
+335 NNGGTSVQPD

-365 NTGKKENEPPTPT
+365 NTGKKENETPTPT

-396 AGKKEDEPVKP
+396 TGKKEDEPSKP
-407 EPGKE
+407 ETGKE
-412 DKKEDKPSEDKKED
+412 DKKEDTKPSEDKKED

-441 EKGKEGNKPSNEE
+441 EKARDGETEKPSEDKKNEGI
-454 KHEETPVAPKEDT
+454 PA
-467 STTPKE
+467 TPKNE
-473 NTHVETPVT
+473 THTEQPVV
-482 PAPEEK
+482 PAPE
-488 HEETHETPSAPV
+488 THEA
-500 ANEETHEVTP
+500 AP
-510 AQPSTGTTEETHT
+510 AQPSTTEETHT
-523 EQPAAPST
+523 ETSVTNGETHEAALVVPA
-531 EDTHT
+531 
-536 ETPAPAESTNTAT
+536 
-549 EENHTTESTT
+549 
-559 ENTPAVNTGTPSEN
+559 TG
-573 TNTEVTPAAPVAS
+573 
-586 EETHTEQPAAPV
+586 EETHAEQP
-598 ANEETHENAPVV
+598 VV
-610 TPSATEETSHE
+610 PST
-621 ATPAA
+621 
-626 PVASEETHAETA
+626 EETHAETPA
-638 PVANT
+638 VNT
-643 EEHTAENTSTET
+643 EESHEAAPE
-655 PVTPAP
+655 PAH
-661 AEGQA
+661 EDSESHL

>member
-82 YGDGGMSQEERLK
+82 YGDGGMTQEERLK

-365 NTGKKENEPPTPT
+365 NTGKTEDETPKPT

-396 AGKKEDEPVKP
+396 TGKKEDEPAKP
-407 EPGKE
+407 EPG
-412 DKKEDKPSEDKKED
+412 KEDKPSEDKKEEKPSED
-426 EDDETIDDDFMKDMY
+426 KKENEDDETIDDDFMKDMY
-441 EKGKEGNKPSNEE
+441 EKGKEGNNPSNGE
-454 KHEETPVAPKEDT
+454 KHEETPVTPKEDIP
-467 STTPKE
+467 TTPKE
-473 NTHVETPVT
+473 ETHAETPVT

-488 HEETHETPSAPV
+488 HEETHETPAAPV
-500 ANEETHEVTP
+500 ANEETHEATP
-510 AQPSTGTTEETHT
+510 VQPSTGT
-523 EQPAAPST
+523 
-531 EDTHT
+531 
-536 ETPAPAESTNTAT
+536 T

-559 ENTPAVNTGTPSEN
+559 ENTPAVNTGTTSEN

-586 EETHTEQPAAPV
+586 EETHAETPAAPV
-598 ANEETHENAPVV
+598 ANEETHTEENHA
-610 TPSATEETSHE
+610 STEETSH
-621 ATPAA
+621 
-626 PVASEETHAETA
+626 ETA

-643 EEHTAENTSTET
+643 EEHVAENTSTET

>member
-54 MAWFDLAMLDKDTN
+54 MAWFDLAMLDKDAN

-82 YGDGGMSQEERLK
+82 YGDGGMTQEERLK
-95 AIANIKD
+95 AIASIKD
-102 LASSLLWGASDK
+102 LASSLLWGATDK
-114 AQAKDLKDLLD
+114 AQIKDLKDLLD
-125 AANLAAND
+125 AANLASND
-133 IIKKGAQGNNSGST
+133 ILKKGAQGNNSGST

-172 MSKPKTS
+172 MSKPKPS

-207 KPVVN
+207 KPIVN

-245 QTVANIVVYYDK
+245 QAVANIVVYYDK

-266 ISIKDLSN
+266 ISIKDLTN

-345 KTEDTE
+345 TTENTE

-365 NTGKKENEPPTPT
+365 NTGKKENETPTPT

-383 GKKEDTPVTPGEN
+383 DKKEDAPVTPGEN
-396 AGKKEDEPVKP
+396 TGKKEDEPAKP
-407 EPGKE
+407 EPSKPETGKDEPAKPETGKE
-412 DKKEDKPSEDKKED
+412 DKKEDTKPSEDKKED

-441 EKGKEGNKPSNEE
+441 EKARDGETEKPSEDKKNEGAPATP
-454 KHEETPVAPKEDT
+454 KDETHTEQPVAP
-467 STTPKE
+467 
-473 NTHVETPVT
+473 
-482 PAPEEK
+482 AP
-488 HEETHETPSAPV
+488 ETHEA
-500 ANEETHEVTP
+500 AP
-510 AQPSTGTTEETHT
+510 AQPSTTEETHT
-523 EQPAAPST
+523 EEHHETVTPAPEHHEETQPVAPVVPAEGTHETAPVESHETTPAQPSTTEETHTETPVTNGETHEAAPVVPATGEETHAEQPVVPST
-531 EDTHT
+531 GETHT
-536 ETPAPAESTNTAT
+536 ETPAPAESTATTT
-549 EENHTTESTT
+549 EETHET
-559 ENTPAVNTGTPSEN
+559 TPAVNT
-573 TNTEVTPAAPVAS
+573 
-586 EETHTEQPAAPV
+586 EE
-598 ANEETHENAPVV
+598 
-610 TPSATEETSHE
+610 SHE
-621 ATPAA
+621 ATPEPAHED
-626 PVASEETHAETA
+626 SESHL
-638 PVANT
+638 
-643 EEHTAENTSTET
+643 
-655 PVTPAP
+655 
-661 AEGQA
+661 

>member
-54 MAWFDLAMLDKDTN
+54 MAWFDLAMLDKDAN

-82 YGDGGMSQEERLK
+82 YGDGGMTQEERLK
-95 AIANIKD
+95 AIASIKD
-102 LASSLLWGASDK
+102 LASSLLWGATDK
-114 AQAKDLKDLLD
+114 AQIKDLKDLLD
-125 AANLAAND
+125 AANLASND
-133 IIKKGAQGNNSGST
+133 ILKKGAQGNNSGST
-147 NSGNAVVKPHVTPE
+147 NSGNAVVKPHITPE

-172 MSKPKTS
+172 MSKPKPS

-266 ISIKDLSN
+266 ISIKDLTN

-345 KTEDTE
+345 TTENTE

-365 NTGKKENEPPTPT
+365 NTGKKENETPTPT

-396 AGKKEDEPVKP
+396 TGKKEDEPAKP
-407 EPGKE
+407 EPSKPETGKDEPAKPETGKE
-412 DKKEDKPSEDKKED
+412 DKKEDTKPSEDKKED

-441 EKGKEGNKPSNEE
+441 EKARDGETEKPSEDKKNEGTPATPKDE
-454 KHEETPVAPKEDT
+454 THTGQPVAPAPEHHEETQPVAP
-467 STTPKE
+467 
-473 NTHVETPVT
+473 VV
-482 PAPEEK
+482 PAEG
-488 HEETHETPSAPV
+488 THETAPV
-500 ANEETHEVTP
+500 ESHETTP
-510 AQPSTGTTEETHT
+510 AQPSTTEETHT
-523 EQPAAPST
+523 ETPVTNGETHEAAPVVPATGEETHAEQPVVPST
-531 EDTHT
+531 GETHT
-536 ETPAPAESTNTAT
+536 ETPAPAESTAT
-549 EENHTTESTT
+549 TT
-559 ENTPAVNTGTPSEN
+559 
-573 TNTEVTPAAPVAS
+573 
-586 EETHTEQPAAPV
+586 
-598 ANEETHENAPVV
+598 
-610 TPSATEETSHE
+610 
-621 ATPAA
+621 
-626 PVASEETHAETA
+626 EETHAETPA
-638 PVANT
+638 VNT
-643 EEHTAENTSTET
+643 EESHEAAPE
-655 PVTPAP
+655 PAH
-661 AEGQA
+661 EDSESHL

>member
-54 MAWFDLAMLDKDTN
+54 MAWFDLAMLDKDAN

-82 YGDGGMSQEERLK
+82 YGDGGMTQEERLK
-95 AIANIKD
+95 AIASIKD
-102 LASSLLWGASDK
+102 LASSLLWGATDK
-114 AQAKDLKDLLD
+114 AQIKDLKDLLD
-125 AANLAAND
+125 AANLASND
-133 IIKKGAQGNNSGST
+133 ILKKGAQGNNSGST

-172 MSKPKTS
+172 MSKPKPS

-266 ISIKDLSN
+266 ISIKDLTN

-345 KTEDTE
+345 TTENTE
-351 TGKKENETPVTPGE
+351 TGKTEKPEDGKKEDTSVTPGE
-365 NTGKKENEPPTPT
+365 NTGKKE
-378 PKPED
+378 
-383 GKKEDTPVTPGEN
+383 
-396 AGKKEDEPVKP
+396 DEPAKP
-407 EPGKE
+407 EPSKPESGKEEKPSEDKKE
-412 DKKEDKPSEDKKED
+412 DKKEDTKPSEDKKED

-441 EKGKEGNKPSNEE
+441 EKARDGETEKPSEDKKNEGTPATPKDE
-454 KHEETPVAPKEDT
+454 THTEQPVAPAPEHHEETQPVAP
-467 STTPKE
+467 
-473 NTHVETPVT
+473 VA
-482 PAPEEK
+482 PAPEA
-488 HEETHETPSAPV
+488 HET
-500 ANEETHEVTP
+500 TP
-510 AQPSTGTTEETHT
+510 AQPSTTEETHAEAPVT
-523 EQPAAPST
+523 NGENHEAAPVIPATGEETHVEQPVAPST
-531 EDTHT
+531 GETHT
-536 ETPAPAESTNTAT
+536 ETPAPAESTATTT
-549 EENHTTESTT
+549 EETHTE
-559 ENTPAVNTGTPSEN
+559 TPAVNT
-573 TNTEVTPAAPVAS
+573 
-586 EETHTEQPAAPV
+586 EE
-598 ANEETHENAPVV
+598 
-610 TPSATEETSHE
+610 SHE
-621 ATPAA
+621 AAPEPAHED
-626 PVASEETHAETA
+626 SESHL
-638 PVANT
+638 
-643 EEHTAENTSTET
+643 
-655 PVTPAP
+655 
-661 AEGQA
+661 

>member
-54 MAWFDLAMLDKDTN
+54 MAWFDLAMLDKDAN

-82 YGDGGMSQEERLK
+82 YGDGGMTQEERLK
-95 AIANIKD
+95 AIASIKD
-102 LASSLLWGASDK
+102 LASSLLWGATDK
-114 AQAKDLKDLLD
+114 AQIKDLKDLLD
-125 AANLAAND
+125 AANLASND
-133 IIKKGAQGNNSGST
+133 ILKKGAQGNNSGST

-172 MSKPKTS
+172 MSKPKPS

-199 TTTNQGNT
+199 TITNQGNT

-266 ISIKDLSN
+266 ISIKDLTN

-345 KTEDTE
+345 TTEDTE

-365 NTGKKENEPPTPT
+365 NTDKKENETPTPT

-383 GKKEDTPVTPGEN
+383 GKKEDTPVTPSEN
-396 AGKKEDEPVKP
+396 TGKKENEPSKPETGKDEPVKP
-407 EPGKE
+407 EPGKDTPSE
-412 DKKEDKPSEDKKED
+412 DKKEDKKED

-441 EKGKEGNKPSNEE
+441 EKARDGETEKPSEDKKN
-454 KHEETPVAPKEDT
+454 KGTPAIPKDETHTEQPVAP
-467 STTPKE
+467 
-473 NTHVETPVT
+473 
-482 PAPEEK
+482 AP
-488 HEETHETPSAPV
+488 ETHEA
-500 ANEETHEVTP
+500 AP
-510 AQPSTGTTEETHT
+510 AQPSTTEETHT
-523 EQPAAPST
+523 ETPVTNGETHEAIPVVPATGEETHTEQPVVPST
-531 EDTHT
+531 GETHT
-536 ETPAPAESTNTAT
+536 ETPAPAESTAT
-549 EENHTTESTT
+549 TT
-559 ENTPAVNTGTPSEN
+559 G
-573 TNTEVTPAAPVAS
+573 
-586 EETHTEQPAAPV
+586 ETHTE
-598 ANEETHENAPVV
+598 
-610 TPSATEETSHE
+610 
-621 ATPAA
+621 TPA
-626 PVASEETHAETA
+626 
-638 PVANT
+638 ANT
-643 EEHTAENTSTET
+643 EESHEVAPE
-655 PVTPAP
+655 PAH
-661 AEGQA
+661 EDSESHL

>member
-54 MAWFDLAMLDKDTN
+54 MAWFDLAMLDKDVN

-82 YGDGGMSQEERLK
+82 YGDGGMTQEERLK
-95 AIANIKD
+95 AIASIKD
-102 LASSLLWGASDK
+102 LASSLLWGATDK
-114 AQAKDLKDLLD
+114 AQIKDLKDLLD
-125 AANLAAND
+125 AANLASND
-133 IIKKGAQGNNSGST
+133 ILKKGAQGNNSGST

-172 MSKPKTS
+172 MSKPKPS

-266 ISIKDLSN
+266 ISIKDLTN

-365 NTGKKENEPPTPT
+365 NTGKKENETPTPT

-396 AGKKEDEPVKP
+396 TGKKENEPTKP
-407 EPGKE
+407 EPSKPETGKDEPAKPETGKE
-412 DKKEDKPSEDKKED
+412 DKKEDTKPSEDKKED

-441 EKGKEGNKPSNEE
+441 EKARDGETEKPSEDKKNEGTPATP
-454 KHEETPVAPKEDT
+454 KDETHTEQPVAP
-467 STTPKE
+467 
-473 NTHVETPVT
+473 
-482 PAPEEK
+482 APES
-488 HEETHETPSAPV
+488 HET
-500 ANEETHEVTP
+500 TP
-510 AQPSTGTTEETHT
+510 AQPSTTEETHT
-523 EQPAAPST
+523 ETPVTNGETHEAAPVVPATGEETHAEQPVVPST
-531 EDTHT
+531 GETHT
-536 ETPAPAESTNTAT
+536 ETPAPAESTAT
-549 EENHTTESTT
+549 TT
-559 ENTPAVNTGTPSEN
+559 
-573 TNTEVTPAAPVAS
+573 
-586 EETHTEQPAAPV
+586 
-598 ANEETHENAPVV
+598 
-610 TPSATEETSHE
+610 
-621 ATPAA
+621 
-626 PVASEETHAETA
+626 EETHAETPA
-638 PVANT
+638 VNT
-643 EEHTAENTSTET
+643 EESHEAAPE
-655 PVTPAP
+655 PAH
-661 AEGQA
+661 EDSESHL